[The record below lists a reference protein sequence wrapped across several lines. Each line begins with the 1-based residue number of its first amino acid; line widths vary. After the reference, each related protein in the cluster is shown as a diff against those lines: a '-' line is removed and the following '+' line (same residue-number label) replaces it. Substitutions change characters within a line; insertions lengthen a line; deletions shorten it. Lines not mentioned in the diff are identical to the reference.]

1 MHQQNVQA
9 NSVGAPLLSAA
20 PMSPRERKKA
30 GATEAINLLPK
41 LLDACRWGDG
51 HAAEQLGHE
60 IVAAIEAT
68 HASVAERMRKRLVT
82 SLQPKRVHIPDDL
95 LESREPR
102 HGLSEV
108 ILPTAVEA
116 ECRAL
121 IDEHH
126 RFDEL
131 ARFKLKPRHKALV
144 YGPPG
149 NGKTL
154 LAEGIARELDVPFLP
169 VKYGGLVDSYLG
181 ATGKNLQKIFDY
193 AAIGPCVV
201 FLDEFDGVAID
212 RNDSQD
218 VGEIRRVTNQLL
230 IMMDRL
236 PSSCVLIAATN
247 AETLLDRAVHRRF
260 DFVLEIPAPTPDILL
275 RVATRELA
283 PELTPGH
290 DVSEHASTVAALG
303 LPNLSALVNR
313 CERIRRDLVLNS
325 GRGLPALLC

>member
-1 MHQQNVQA
+1 MHQQDDQSHPVD
-9 NSVGAPLLSAA
+9 APLVSAE
-20 PMSPRERKKA
+20 PRSPRERKKI
-30 GATEAINLLPK
+30 GVTEAINLLPK

-51 HAAEQLGHE
+51 QAAEQLGHE
-60 IVAAIEAT
+60 IVAAIETT
-68 HASVAERMRKRLVT
+68 HVGVAARLKKRLAK
-82 SLQPKRVHIPDDL
+82 SLQPKRVHMPDDL

-102 HGLSEV
+102 HGLAEV
-108 ILPTAVEA
+108 ILPPVVEA

-131 ARFKLKPRHKALV
+131 ARFRLKPRHKALV

-193 AAIGPCVV
+193 AATGPCVV

-236 PSSCVLIAATN
+236 PASCVLIAATN

-260 DFVLEIPAPTPDILL
+260 DFVLEIPAPTPEIQL

-283 PELTPGH
+283 PELTPGY
-290 DVSEHASTVAALG
+290 DVSGHASTVAALN

-325 GRGLPALLC
+325 GRGLPALLY

>member
-1 MHQQNVQA
+1 MSDQTHPEA
-9 NSVGAPLLSAA
+9 APNLSAA
-20 PMSPRERKKA
+20 QPTPRARKKA
-30 GATEAINLLPK
+30 GASDAINLLPK

-51 HAAEQLGHE
+51 QAAEQIGRE
-60 IVAAIEAT
+60 IVAAIETT
-68 HASVAERMRKRLVT
+68 HVGVADRMKKRLAT
-82 SLQPKRVHIPDDL
+82 SLQPKRIHMPEDL

-102 HGLSEV
+102 HGLTEV
-108 ILPTAVEA
+108 ILPPAVEA

-126 RFDEL
+126 RCDEL

-193 AAIGPCVV
+193 AATGPCVI

-218 VGEIRRVTNQLL
+218 VGEIRRVTNQIL

-236 PSSCVLIAATN
+236 PASCVLFAATN

-260 DFVLEIPAPTPDILL
+260 DFVLEIPAPTPEIRM
-275 RVATRELA
+275 RVACRELA
-283 PELTPGH
+283 KELTPGH
-290 DVSEHASTVAALG
+290 DVSDHASTVASLN

-313 CERIRRDLVLNS
+313 CERIRRDLVLNG
-325 GRGLPALLC
+325 GRGIPALLC